1 MGIYSAREAANRG
14 WEELTT
20 LEKAELEVRY
30 LEKVV
35 PEYIV
40 DYLDLSDDALE
51 RLHTCLE
58 NVLHTSEKAYPN
70 KPEQEALASL
80 GRVVLSMWRD
90 ENSEDIQQAYLH
102 REIEL

>member
-1 MGIYSAREAANRG
+1 MGIYLVRESANRG

-20 LEKAELEVRY
+20 LEKAEVEVRY
-30 LEKVV
+30 LQKIV

-58 NVLHTSEKAYPN
+58 NVLH

-80 GRVVLSMWRD
+80 GRAVFSMWRD
-90 ENSEDIQQAYLH
+90 ENSEDIEQAYLN
-102 REIEL
+102 REIGL